1 MCMKGIMTISK
12 EDQDQDYNIMKYIFR
27 NKHYRKSLQEITNIF
42 DNINYTISII
52 GGGNIGW
59 STPTV
64 MYVTGLGNMLKK
76 INKIYSEYNENHI
89 RFMLYFNPSLKTEEQ
104 TSKTK
109 FDITPL
115 NEYKEVQSQLFSEED
130 YERCISFIIRTTVT
144 CVSPAFNYKYKLSI
158 SNDSQHLHE
167 PLFKS
172 FKYNIFNF
180 SLLFNDNN
188 GKITNAYIGIPLYLG
203 ITNRNIEDKEI
214 EVTYNITKNSNVFQ
228 PIGSDGK
235 FLDELF
241 STILVVYE
249 YLSNSLFSISEYINL
264 YIHDDS
270 DMEVDTFYIN
280 GNKIKN
286 FDKLDILRDLLIS
299 NGFIVRNGNL
309 RVSLSDKD
317 LLNSSMDE
325 VDIFKISKE
334 VAELIHSNI
343 DLDTAVI
350 VPYWLAHML
359 LIGKSLFN
367 SFSDAQKL
375 RTAIIPLA
383 MQYDHRYEKDE
394 HENTVYRR
402 DVHIKKYTTIKV

>member
-1 MCMKGIMTISK
+1 MCMKGIMTISH
-12 EDQDQDYNIMKYIFR
+12 DNQDQDYNIMKYTFR
-27 NKHYRKSLQEITNIF
+27 NKHYRKSLQEITDIF
-42 DNINYTISII
+42 DNIDYTISII
-52 GGGNIGW
+52 GGGNIRW

-188 GKITNAYIGIPLYLG
+188 GKIINAYIGIPLYLG

-214 EVTYNITKNSNVFQ
+214 EVTYNVTKNSNVFQ

-299 NGFIVRNGNL
+299 NGFIVRIGNL

>member
-12 EDQDQDYNIMKYIFR
+12 DDQDQDYNIMKYIFR

-109 FDITPL
+109 FDITSL

-130 YERCISFIIRTTVT
+130 YERCISFIIRTAIT

-172 FKYNIFNF
+172 FKYNIFSF

-317 LLNSSMDE
+317 LLNSSME
-325 VDIFKISKE
+325 
-334 VAELIHSNI
+334 
-343 DLDTAVI
+343 
-350 VPYWLAHML
+350 
-359 LIGKSLFN
+359 
-367 SFSDAQKL
+367 
-375 RTAIIPLA
+375 
-383 MQYDHRYEKDE
+383 
-394 HENTVYRR
+394 
-402 DVHIKKYTTIKV
+402 

>member
-1 MCMKGIMTISK
+1 MCMKGIMTISQ
-12 EDQDQDYNIMKYIFR
+12 DNQDQDYNIMTYIFR

-109 FDITPL
+109 FDITPF
-115 NEYKEVQSQLFSEED
+115 NEYKEVQSQLFNEED
-130 YERCISFIIRTTVT
+130 YERCISFIIRTTIT
-144 CVSPAFNYKYKLSI
+144 CVYPSFNYKYKLSI

-180 SLLFNDNN
+180 SLLFNNNN
-188 GKITNAYIGIPLYLG
+188 GKISHAYVGIPLYLG

-214 EVTYNITKNSNVFQ
+214 EVTYNITKNSNVFR
-228 PIGSDGK
+228 PIGSDVK
-235 FLDELF
+235 FLDELL
-241 STILVVYE
+241 STILFVYE

-367 SFSDAQKL
+367 SFADAQKL